1 MGSKM
6 TVARA
11 EKIQSVTAKANE
23 GKVPKGSF
31 SSRATRAAAKNNI
44 KK

>member
-1 MGSKM
+1 M

-11 EKIQSVTAKANE
+11 AKIQSKTAKAN
-23 GKVPKGSF
+23 GGVVPKDSF